1 MPPAANTI
9 EREPAEEGFSLIE
22 VLVAA
27 GLLIGSIAALA
38 FVFVF
43 ATRANADAR
52 HTTYATVLAMQ
63 KMEELRAD
71 FAPIHVV
78 EAVDYADI
86 RGTVLVGQ
94 SDPPQ
99 AVYERHWTVE
109 PLSTPPVYPRSAVN
123 VGEPWVVPAP
133 GVMPMSMNACSAGT
147 MNTSPLVSGWMLRST
162 AAPMP
167 FIAGGGSPPLSRA
180 TTPVCLPVAAAAQQ
194 LHR

>member
-1 MPPAANTI
+1 MRLTTNTI
-9 EREPAEEGFSLIE
+9 EREPLEGGFSLIE

-27 GLLIGSIAALA
+27 GLLVGSLAALA

-43 ATRANADAR
+43 ATRANADAQ

-99 AVYERHWTVE
+99 AVYERRWTVE
-109 PLSTPPVYPRSAVN
+109 PLLTAPNALVIVVTVTLARRHLAQHATQVRLITLRA
-123 VGEPWVVPAP
+123 VPA
-133 GVMPMSMNACSAGT
+133 VVQEGT
-147 MNTSPLVSGWMLRST
+147 S
-162 AAPMP
+162 
-167 FIAGGGSPPLSRA
+167 
-180 TTPVCLPVAAAAQQ
+180 
-194 LHR
+194 